1 MPVCGPE
8 GEDEGLLGIVVR
20 YNIVA
25 LALLFSSIPLL
36 ILERLLIDVLAV
48 SVDSIDVLLVVRYDA
63 ICDAIAGIETAV
75 DLVAVRGLDV
85 AVYCAWREGD
95 A

>member
-8 GEDEGLLGIVVR
+8 GEDERLLGVVVR
-20 YNIVA
+20 YNVVA
-25 LALLFSSIPLL
+25 VSLLFFSISLL

-63 ICDAIAGIETAV
+63 ICDAITGIETTV
-75 DLVAVRGLDV
+75 DLVIV
-85 AVYCAWREGD
+85 
-95 A
+95 